1 MSDRNIGLEIRAEA
15 AELRGRI
22 DRLDAF
28 IATPSA
34 VYDELP
40 MAEKLALNRQLKAMR
55 DYLLALQTRIS
66 LHPA

>member
-1 MSDRNIGLEIRAEA
+1 MSDRNIGGEIRAEA

-22 DRLDAF
+22 ERLDAF
-28 IATPSA
+28 ITTPSA

-55 DYLLALQTRIS
+55 DYLLALQTRIP